1 MEDPHPPGSGEI
13 ACVPA
18 LKDSPSDREI
28 VIQTVSSL
36 ARTKVL
42 TVLPGEEIPRGQ
54 EASILGRGACAVVAR
69 NSLPPLLRRYFL
81 SFSEGEK
88 KFFQISNRALSLLS
102 EENPTLDLLRVRD
115 HRCCLKRKYRKN
127 RRTALECTRYR
138 VKNGGFSITR
148 RRYACTY
155 IYIYKMFNHFVQPCT
170 PMMSALFLPGKRSS
184 TDKSRRGAGRK

>member
-88 KFFQISNRALSLLS
+88 KFFQISNRALFPSFRGKSNPRPSKSKRSSMLFKKKIS
-102 EENPTLDLLRVRD
+102 EKSYN
-115 HRCCLKRKYRKN
+115 
-127 RRTALECTRYR
+127 TRMYEISY
-138 VKNGGFSITR
+138 KNGGFSITR

-155 IYIYKMFNHFVQPCT
+155 IYMYIKCLT
-170 PMMSALFLPGKRSS
+170 ISS
-184 TDKSRRGAGRK
+184 SRVHR

>member
-88 KFFQISNRALSLLS
+88 KFFQISNRALFSSFRGKSNPRPSKSKRSSMLFKKKIS
-102 EENPTLDLLRVRD
+102 EKSTYNT
-115 HRCCLKRKYRKN
+115 
-127 RRTALECTRYR
+127 ECTRYR

-155 IYIYKMFNHFVQPCT
+155 IYMYIKCLT
-170 PMMSALFLPGKRSS
+170 ISS
-184 TDKSRRGAGRK
+184 SRVHR

>member
-42 TVLPGEEIPRGQ
+42 TVLPGRRFQGGKKLRFWGGERAQ
-54 EASILGRGACAVVAR
+54 
-69 NSLPPLLRRYFL
+69 LLREILSLLFFDDISFL
-81 SFSEGEK
+81 FQRERRNFF
-88 KFFQISNRALSLLS
+88 KFPTEPFSLLS

-127 RRTALECTRYR
+127 RRTTLNVRDI
-138 VKNGGFSITR
+138 V
-148 RRYACTY
+148 
-155 IYIYKMFNHFVQPCT
+155 
-170 PMMSALFLPGKRSS
+170 
-184 TDKSRRGAGRK
+184 

>member
-88 KFFQISNRALSLLS
+88 KFFQISNRALFPSFRGKSNPRPSKSKRSSMLFKKKIS
-102 EENPTLDLLRVRD
+102 EKSTYNTRMYEISCKKWRVFHNPSTI
-115 HRCCLKRKYRKN
+115 CL
-127 RRTALECTRYR
+127 
-138 VKNGGFSITR
+138 
-148 RRYACTY
+148 Y
-155 IYIYKMFNHFVQPCT
+155 IYIYIKCLT
-170 PMMSALFLPGKRSS
+170 ISS
-184 TDKSRRGAGRK
+184 SRVHR

>member
-88 KFFQISNRALSLLS
+88 KFFQISNRALFSS
-102 EENPTLDLLRVRD
+102 FRGKSNPRPSKSIRD

-127 RRTALECTRYR
+127 RRTTLECTRYR

-155 IYIYKMFNHFVQPCT
+155 IYIYIKCLT
-170 PMMSALFLPGKRSS
+170 ISS
-184 TDKSRRGAGRK
+184 SRVHR

>member
-54 EASILGRGACAVVAR
+54 EASILGRGACAVVATIFPFFFR
-69 NSLPPLLRRYFL
+69 EREEI
-81 SFSEGEK
+81 FSNFQPSPFP
-88 KFFQISNRALSLLS
+88 FF
-102 EENPTLDLLRVRD
+102 P
-115 HRCCLKRKYRKN
+115 RK
-127 RRTALECTRYR
+127 
-138 VKNGGFSITR
+138 I
-148 RRYACTY
+148 
-155 IYIYKMFNHFVQPCT
+155 QP
-170 PMMSALFLPGKRSS
+170 F
-184 TDKSRRGAGRK
+184 

>member
-69 NSLPPLLRRYFL
+69 NSLPPLRRYFL

-102 EENPTLDLLRVRD
+102 EENPTLDLLRV
-115 HRCCLKRKYRKN
+115 
-127 RRTALECTRYR
+127 
-138 VKNGGFSITR
+138 
-148 RRYACTY
+148 
-155 IYIYKMFNHFVQPCT
+155 
-170 PMMSALFLPGKRSS
+170 
-184 TDKSRRGAGRK
+184 

>member
-69 NSLPPLLRRYFL
+69 NSLPPLLRRYFFL
-81 SFSEGEK
+81 FQRERRNFF
-88 KFFQISNRALSLLS
+88 KFPTEPFSLLS
-102 EENPTLDLLRVRD
+102 EENPTLDLLRV
-115 HRCCLKRKYRKN
+115 
-127 RRTALECTRYR
+127 
-138 VKNGGFSITR
+138 
-148 RRYACTY
+148 
-155 IYIYKMFNHFVQPCT
+155 
-170 PMMSALFLPGKRSS
+170 
-184 TDKSRRGAGRK
+184 